1 MLQMLGRGAV
11 KQLLL
16 AGATVAIVAC
26 AAGGAQKAMA
36 PASAGPPQTMPSTDS
51 HPDDPSHQQI
61 EQLAAQIDQDRVK
74 IGLPANA
81 HAMSAPISPVA
92 PENARV
98 CEAPAGSKCGQS
110 CTLSTTIC
118 ANADQICKLA
128 DQLAGDEW
136 AKQKC
141 GDARQTCGDAK
152 KQCCD
157 CTP

>member
-1 MLQMLGRGAV
+1 M
-11 KQLLL
+11 KQILL

-26 AAGGAQKAMA
+26 AAGGAQKSAMPPSAA
-36 PASAGPPQTMPSTDS
+36 PASSDGGGRPQTMPGDP
-51 HPDDPSHQQI
+51 HPDNVDHQEI
-61 EQLAAQIDQDRVK
+61 GRLAREIDQSRMDLH
-74 IGLPANA
+74 LPV
-81 HAMSAPISPVA
+81 HDAMSAPVAPVA

-98 CEAPAGSKCGQS
+98 CDAPAGSKCGQS

>member
-1 MLQMLGRGAV
+1 M

-26 AAGGAQKAMA
+26 AAGGAQKSTA
-36 PASAGPPQTMPSTDS
+36 PASAGAPAPQTMPSADS
-51 HPDDPSHQQI
+51 HPDDPNHQQI
-61 EQLAAQIDQDRVK
+61 EQLATAIDQDRIK
-74 IGLPANA
+74 IGLPANT

-98 CEAPAGSKCGQS
+98 CEAPLDSKCGQS

-118 ANADQICKLA
+118 ENADKICKLA
-128 DQLAGDEW
+128 DQLEGDGW
-136 AKQKC
+136 AKGKC
-141 GDARQTCGDAK
+141 VDAQQTCGDAK

-157 CTP
+157 CSGH